1 MRSRPSHQATSGT
14 ASSSGTAEDGVPH
27 GRSRAAWLPS
37 ARLLLRIDGVFE
49 GVLGVLLILSP
60 ATGLYAAL
68 ALPAPALRPVVVVVG
83 VLLLPL
89 LPILWRL
96 SRAPQWRPLLALAGA
111 NSAGALALLVW
122 VVFWHTA
129 FHPAG
134 TAFVLVVAA
143 ILFALDILQSATAV
157 MLR

>member
-1 MRSRPSHQATSGT
+1 VRSRPPRQATPGT
-14 ASSSGTAEDGVPH
+14 ASSSGTAEGGVPH

-49 GVLGVLLILSP
+49 GVLGALLILSP
-60 ATGLYAAL
+60 ATRLYARL
-68 ALPAPALRPVVVVVG
+68 APPAPASQPVVVVVG

-89 LPILWRL
+89 LPILWRF
-96 SRAPQWRPLLALAGA
+96 SRAPQWQPLLALAGA

-134 TAFVLVVAA
+134 AAVVLVVAA
-143 ILFALDILQSATAV
+143 ILFVLDLLQSATAV
-157 MLR
+157 MMR